1 MKRIHILEKKLNE
14 MSWGGNFCAGTDTP
28 YFEDEEGNVYEAS
41 WNGDYGFPFGYWP
54 IDTNNEMMFCVGEP
68 WTTHGDACGQ
78 AAERYINDVLSEQLG
93 DTARELAE
101 AFSDFESDFQ
111 EYGYQYNEEDDNYV
125 SQDGTVI
132 MDAYDFA
139 AEITDKVYCP
149 FDLDE
154 YIIGCIEEY
163 VNNGTRMPS
172 QDMIERYL
180 YNSVGGNYNF
190 SCTDGTRDALR
201 DIDMDFNDY
210 FEMGYGEGRVWPELK
225 MIGFYVTEQ
234 PDPDSL
240 MNILDDLQS
249 ETDLTVEELLQF
261 NMVFEDWRNNGEV
274 TACTLSDYIDGN
286 YGPNSYE
293 DEEEDETPVQYN
305 NGQKTVFVPH
315 LANQDQKRE
324 FFKDFRNTRDQ
335 AVYAPREKGA
345 GSLAAYHAM
354 RYPYGESKDRIGKI
368 ITEVINKMIKGET
381 K

>member
-14 MSWGGNFCAGTDTP
+14 MSWNGNFCAGTDTP
-28 YFEDEEGNVYEAS
+28 YFEDEEGNTYEAT

-54 IDTNNEMMFCVGEP
+54 IDTNNEMMLCVGEP

-78 AAERYINDVLSEQLG
+78 AAERYINDVLTEQLG
-93 DTARELAE
+93 DCGYQLAD

-132 MDAYDFA
+132 MDIYDFV

-149 FDLDE
+149 FDLDD
-154 YIIGCIEEY
+154 YITNAIENY
-163 VNNGTRMPS
+163 ISNGVRMPS
-172 QDMIERYL
+172 QDMIEKYL
-180 YNSVGGNYNF
+180 YENVGGNYNF
-190 SCTDGTRDALR
+190 SCADGTRDALR
-201 DIDMDFNDY
+201 DIDMDFNEY

-354 RYPYGESKDRIGKI
+354 RYPYGESKDKIGKI
-368 ITEVINKMIKGET
+368 VTEVINKMIKGET

>member
-1 MKRIHILEKKLNE
+1 
-14 MSWGGNFCAGTDTP
+14 
-28 YFEDEEGNVYEAS
+28 
-41 WNGDYGFPFGYWP
+41 
-54 IDTNNEMMFCVGEP
+54 
-68 WTTHGDACGQ
+68 
-78 AAERYINDVLSEQLG
+78 
-93 DTARELAE
+93 
-101 AFSDFESDFQ
+101 
-111 EYGYQYNEEDDNYV
+111 
-125 SQDGTVI
+125 
-132 MDAYDFA
+132 
-139 AEITDKVYCP
+139 
-149 FDLDE
+149 
-154 YIIGCIEEY
+154 
-163 VNNGTRMPS
+163 
-172 QDMIERYL
+172 
-180 YNSVGGNYNF
+180 
-190 SCTDGTRDALR
+190 
-201 DIDMDFNDY
+201 MDFNEY

-225 MIGFYVTEQ
+225 MIGFYVSEQ
-234 PDPDSL
+234 PDPHSL
-240 MNILDDLQS
+240 MNILNDLQS

-354 RYPYGESKDRIGKI
+354 RYPYGESKDKIGKI
-368 ITEVINKMIKGET
+368 VTEVINNMIKGET